1 MIKKFIITI
10 LLVVIIGALLIFSWK
25 YATSNKIRIFPDTIW
40 SQGVEIQKRDG
51 YKINFNHPYEMVET
65 EEGYDLIIHFVEK

>member
-1 MIKKFIITI
+1 MGAIPWWGY
-10 LLVVIIGALLIFSWK
+10 LLVWIISFSVYLTIYVFQINQAVIK
-25 YATSNKIRIFPDTIW
+25 NKD
-40 SQGVEIQKRDG
+40 GYG